1 MNLAMITV
9 IGRCV
14 GAGDFEQAEYYTK
27 KMMKLTYLISGLCCL
42 GVILTMPLTMRLY
55 GLSEETLKLAAVLVL
70 IHDGCAIILWPAS
83 FTLTNVLRAANDVKF
98 PMCISILSMVIVRLG
113 VSAGRRPRDGSR
125 RRVVRHDT
133 GLGGS
138 CDLFCGTVPERKMED
153 VLSGGVR
160 REMRDGAKQTEEIA
174 L

>member
-42 GVILTMPLTMRLY
+42 GVILTMPLTMKLY
-55 GLSEETLKLAAVLVL
+55 GLSEETLKLAAALVL

-113 VSAGRRPRDGSR
+113 AGYLLA
-125 RRVVRHDT
+125 V
-133 GLGGS
+133 GLGMGA
-138 CDLFCGTVPERKMED
+138 V
-153 VLSGGVR
+153 GV
-160 REMRDGAKQTEEIA
+160 
-174 L
+174 